1 MNGNNEH
8 LNLSRLPVGRVDAV
22 CSPEAFAEMCGVSD
36 DTVMGWMRTGTV
48 PTVKVRDARLI
59 NIERLCED
67 LEQGKDLFA
76 EGDYDND

>member
-1 MNGNNEH
+1 MNGTNAPFN
-8 LNLSRLPVGRVDAV
+8 LNRLPTGRYDTV

-36 DTVMGWMRTGTV
+36 DTVMGWIKTGTV
-48 PTVKVRDARLI
+48 PAVKMADSQLI
-59 NIERLCED
+59 NLERLCED